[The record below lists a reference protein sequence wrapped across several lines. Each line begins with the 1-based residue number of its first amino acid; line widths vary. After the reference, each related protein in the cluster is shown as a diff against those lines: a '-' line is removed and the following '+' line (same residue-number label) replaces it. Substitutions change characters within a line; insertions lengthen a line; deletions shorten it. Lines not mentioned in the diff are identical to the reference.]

1 MEQKLR
7 LIEFKTLYNKWRI
20 YIPSWDFLLF
30 AILWWIEQWV
40 IETRIK
46 IELDKAINEYEY
58 ESVNDASPVYSETGP
73 SIWDEIRLTAPWIT
87 TQQPPKTVRDD

>member
-7 LIEFKTLYNKWRI
+7 LIEFKTLYNKWRV

-30 AILWWIEQWV
+30 AILWWVEHWI

-46 IELDKAINEYEY
+46 IELDKAVDDYINEEPLP
-58 ESVNDASPVYSETGP
+58 PVYSETGP
-73 SIWDEIRLTAPWIT
+73 SIWDEIRLTANHVFR
-87 TQQPPKTVRDD
+87 K